1 MDIYE
6 YAESINWNADY
17 MDINSG
23 YIYKIRESGI
33 ARKLFNLELPIKV
46 YDSYGNFIGY
56 AEENKKP
63 GELNIPWFI
72 FYLFK

>member
-1 MDIYE
+1 MDIYK
-6 YAESINWNADY
+6 YAESINWSADY

-23 YIYKIRESGI
+23 YIYKIRESGR

-56 AEENKKP
+56 AEENKNQ
-63 GELNIPWFI
+63 GN
-72 FYLFK
+72 